1 MSIIEV
7 KPRSSIRGFH
17 AMNSLY
23 TMPIVTCYR
32 MTRNA
37 RPTESEDRY
46 MAMKIEISSL
56 QTAERS
62 PESQHPSYY
71 RQGT

>member
-7 KPRSSIRGFH
+7 KPHSSIREHH

-23 TMPIVTCYR
+23 TMPILTYHR

-37 RPTESEDRY
+37 RLIESEDRY
-46 MAMKIEISSL
+46 MAMKIEISTL
-56 QTAERS
+56 QTAEQS
-62 PESQHPSYY
+62 PESQHPSYC